1 MMKKVFAYDVASDEE
16 IEIMM
21 SEDETINFYKKLSEE
36 DGTFIGIYY
45 DEDSYVQFAWETPG
59 FWLMDIPQMEKDGS
73 LQKYV
78 STVECIKII
87 HDIYSGANPTLTE
100 GLYFENF

>member
-1 MMKKVFAYDVASDEE
+1 MG
-16 IEIMM
+16 
-21 SEDETINFYKKLSEE
+21 N
-36 DGTFIGIYY
+36 
-45 DEDSYVQFAWETPG
+45 PG